1 MAAALPPSIISLRKH
16 SIANFAGP
24 PLRLR
29 ASVSAYNPRQI
40 FTAALSAGPN
50 RPLSQRAGMNR
61 RS

>member
-16 SIANFAGP
+16 VIANLAGP
-24 PLRLR
+24 PLRPC

-40 FTAALSAGPN
+40 FTAASSAGPN
-50 RPLSQRAGMNR
+50 RPLSQREGMKR